1 MIVVNIIVWPFYCR
15 FIDDPQAKSK
25 FLRKH
30 LESESEIRSMLKIP
44 EPKTAAELVSK
55 N

>member
-1 MIVVNIIVWPFYCR
+1 MIVANIIARPFYCR
-15 FIDDPQAKSK
+15 VIDDSQAKSK

-30 LESESEIRSMLKIP
+30 LESESEIRGMLKIP
-44 EPKTAAELVSK
+44 EPKTAAELVTK

>member
-1 MIVVNIIVWPFYCR
+1 MIVRPFYCHVV
-15 FIDDPQAKSK
+15 DDPQAKTK

-30 LESESEIRSMLKIP
+30 LESESEIRDMLKIP